1 MEYRFFCMQSH
12 YRNALVFSHDSFDNA
27 ANAYRKLKQRIL
39 AIPDEGAVDEA
50 KFSEYKKAFC
60 DAMDADLNT
69 SLAVT
74 CVYDVV
80 KAKDLNGA
88 TKRALLADFD
98 KVLSLDLLKAE
109 EKQEK
114 QAQGISAE
122 EIEKRIA
129 ERAAA
134 KKAKNYAEADRIR
147 GELSALGV
155 TLIDTPSG
163 TTYKIN

>member
-1 MEYRFFCMQSH
+1 
-12 YRNALVFSHDSFDNA
+12 
-27 ANAYRKLKQRIL
+27 
-39 AIPDEGAVDEA
+39 
-50 KFSEYKKAFC
+50 
-60 DAMDADLNT
+60 MDADLNT

-109 EKQEK
+109 EKK
-114 QAQGISAE
+114 QSALS
-122 EIEKRIA
+122 RRGDRSGPLR
-129 ERAAA
+129 RARAA

-147 GELSALGV
+147 GELAAKGI
-155 TLIDTPSG
+155 TLVDTPNG
-163 TTYKIN
+163 TTYKIQ